1 MIDMKLKR
9 WLFGILVIS
18 VIVITALAANV
29 DATSVNDFYF
39 SNFNADYYLSRAENG
54 TSRLHVKEILTAE
67 FAEDN
72 LNHGIIRAIPRT
84 NQNGAN
90 QVVSGE
96 DSLNLT
102 VLRNGNPENIQKIE
116 DNADS
121 YSVYIGDPDEYL
133 TGTQVYTLEYDFDDV
148 ITEFAADG
156 SNVSGQEDASKAWQE
171 LYWDTNGTGW
181 SQPFDKVTANL
192 HLADEIKDR
201 VSAET
206 DCYVGKYGSSSEARC
221 QTTKTAD
228 GFSFSAQ
235 NLGVGEN
242 LTFVAKFDPDTFVV
256 ILEKNYVPLIV
267 LLVELVGGG
276 ALMAYFVRRWFKKA
290 KPQEDAY
297 KKAFVAPEY
306 LPPKDLSVA
315 EGSLLYLKKVKSSY
329 VATLLEMAVQ
339 RKLTI
344 KSLDEKNWSVIL
356 NAAPESLS
364 KPEQE
369 MLEILADGRP
379 VAVGAEIAIEQHVAT
394 RALANHALQYQKDA
408 RELLADKGYFKA
420 AKANFK
426 LSTLGVVLGFI
437 AIWVVAAVLML
448 SGDRIFDL
456 LQPSNNTVIVGGQ
469 AMLIAVAVLFVAILA
484 VAIWFNHRTARFSK
498 YTESGIKMAVY
509 LEGLER
515 YIKQAEKERLAFLQS
530 VEGVDTSPAGLIN
543 LYEKLLPWAC
553 LFGVEKSWAEELS
566 RYYESATNT
575 NLNPTLNPAV
585 MHGIIAGNMANR
597 INNTINHSTYYAN
610 SSSGSSGAGGGG
622 FSGGGGGGGGGGGW

>member
-72 LNHGIIRAIPRT
+72 LNHGIIRVIPRT

-90 QVVSGE
+90 QVVSSE
-96 DSLNLT
+96 DSLNLM

-121 YSVYIGDPDEYL
+121 YSVYIGNPDEYL
-133 TGTQVYTLEYDFDDV
+133 TGTQVYTLEYDFNDV

-156 SNVSGQEDASKAWQE
+156 SNVSGREDATKAWQE
-171 LYWDTNGTGW
+171 LYWDTNGAGW

-206 DCYVGKYGSSSEARC
+206 DCYVGKYGSNSGARC

-242 LTFVAKFDPDTFVV
+242 LTFVTKFDPDTFVV

-276 ALMAYFVRRWFKKA
+276 ALVTYFVRRWFKKA

-297 KKAFVAPEY
+297 KKAFVAPRRTIDDAVNY
-306 LPPKDLSVA
+306 LNRATAIQPKGIYYYLLAYIKYDYFERKFLNTTPNYKQLLKTAAEKGVTTAEINNLYSVL
-315 EGSLLYLKKVKSSY
+315 G
-329 VATLLEMAVQ
+329 VQ
-339 RKLTI
+339 R
-344 KSLDEKNWSVIL
+344 
-356 NAAPESLS
+356 
-364 KPEQE
+364 
-369 MLEILADGRP
+369 
-379 VAVGAEIAIEQHVAT
+379 
-394 RALANHALQYQKDA
+394 
-408 RELLADKGYFKA
+408 
-420 AKANFK
+420 
-426 LSTLGVVLGFI
+426 
-437 AIWVVAAVLML
+437 
-448 SGDRIFDL
+448 
-456 LQPSNNTVIVGGQ
+456 PS
-469 AMLIAVAVLFVAILA
+469 
-484 VAIWFNHRTARFSK
+484 
-498 YTESGIKMAVY
+498 
-509 LEGLER
+509 
-515 YIKQAEKERLAFLQS
+515 
-530 VEGVDTSPAGLIN
+530 
-543 LYEKLLPWAC
+543 C
-553 LFGVEKSWAEELS
+553 L
-566 RYYESATNT
+566 
-575 NLNPTLNPAV
+575 
-585 MHGIIAGNMANR
+585 
-597 INNTINHSTYYAN
+597 
-610 SSSGSSGAGGGG
+610 
-622 FSGGGGGGGGGGGW
+622 